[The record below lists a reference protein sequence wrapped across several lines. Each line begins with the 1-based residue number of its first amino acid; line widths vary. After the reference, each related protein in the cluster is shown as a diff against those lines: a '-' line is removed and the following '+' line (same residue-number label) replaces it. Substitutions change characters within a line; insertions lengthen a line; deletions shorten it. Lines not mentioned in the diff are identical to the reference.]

1 MTEQEIKRILGL
13 LTKNTKTFVKIIESL
28 NRYEILQL
36 VQKIDENYTDGFGL
50 RDDNVENFIGQH
62 MGNNVGDNERKTIM
76 SNINK
81 IVSQKNKLDERR
93 YYMTKKRHLIQL
105 RDNHFIQIPNN
116 DNNYKEKH
124 WFLPEMN
131 IFFDFKI
138 TKNQDIKDLVNL
150 NLNEPLYTCSLF
162 YDILQIKKGETNI
175 RDQYTL
181 KIRNHAINFNFS
193 RLEIFQE
200 MQNILRREYQV
211 PLKYRGALTIKIL
224 QEEFSMEPQQITEQE
239 IAELQIAELRAI
251 QEQIAKPKY
260 DGWQNEYILNEI
272 TEQKIAELQ
281 AEEMQIV
288 RRQNSRLPAEE
299 VQFAQQKFAKLEI
312 EKQQIIEQKIA
323 KMQAIESAITEEQ
336 LTNILIKLEGKNI
349 AQQAAENLSKREVNK
364 FIGSLQIDG
373 SGIFDSISEKQYVET
388 RIKNIYTYKV
398 VTMLDREISNILTPD
413 IQREL
418 MSYQEEL
425 EARRLK
431 DRYKKNYKEKLEAH
445 RLKKREIQLISK
457 LDFVSKNFIIL
468 RPSNFK
474 EGFALFSDLRL
485 YYFGCCSTRTFFKDI
500 VIEKNKPGY
509 LMYFEKFLNEE
520 GKPCIRLIP
529 CQLLKLKKVSSF
541 EDLEKLFLVEQKNH
555 PELYPTWKTLLSN
568 NKLFDQ
574 SKNGQF
580 AKNEIIINCS
590 KFVYKKHNFGLD
602 DKIMLKDATNMI
614 VYKKHNFVSDDKEL
628 TKLMVDKFRA
638 MYTARNVM
646 NDIYRYGGAINTLRP
661 KSRFIVKNI
670 DLVDINSGDCYT
682 RSPDVDQMAKDYKK
696 STNLF
701 ERSWREDLFKEK
713 QNVRNALCKEYGLDE
728 EDENNDIVIKFNNS
742 DGEMTYNEGFAL
754 VNGKLTY
761 FERLQ
766 NDKLPYIFIEC
777 KPKKIVMTERQLED
791 FIKDC
796 DGCLRLKNY
805 HYYSTKENPKFTNYE
820 DILCDTNYSEDLLSR
835 PLTKTQLKKI
845 NSGIK
850 FEKNKKQKTITA
862 PANNSIWDDVFAD
875 DSTRKYTLEDDKGE
889 NAGNAYVNNINIPGS
904 FGIMTSRGNSLQQAS
919 TEQIESQT
927 FNTPTANDANDANL
941 PNNNNS
947 SEKTKLKAL
956 QASTKEFNER
966 EKNEGEND
974 FEISLD

>member
-1 MTEQEIKRILGL
+1 MNLKRGNNMTEQEIKRILGL
-13 LTKNTKTFVKIIESL
+13 LTKNTKTFVKITESL

-36 VQKIDENYTDGFGL
+36 LHKIDENYTDGFGL

-76 SNINK
+76 SNISK
-81 IVSQKNKLDERR
+81 MLSQIDKLDDRR

-116 DNNYKEKH
+116 DDNYKGKH

-138 TKNQDIKDLVNL
+138 TKNSTNL
-150 NLNEPLYTCSLF
+150 DLNEKLYTCSLF
-162 YDILQIKKGETNI
+162 YDVLQIKKVETNI

-211 PLKYRGALTIKIL
+211 PLKYRGALAIKIL

-260 DGWQNEYILNEI
+260 DNFQNEYILDEI

-288 RRQNSRLPAEE
+288 RRQNSKLPAEE

-336 LTNILIKLEGKNI
+336 LTNILIKLKGKNI
-349 AQQAAENLSKREVNK
+349 AQQAAENLSKREVNE
-364 FIGSLQIDG
+364 FIGSLKIDG
-373 SGIFDSISEKQYVET
+373 SGIFDSISEKRYLQT
-388 RIKNIYTYKV
+388 RIKNFYTYRTI
-398 VTMLDREISNILTPD
+398 TMLNREISNILTPD
-413 IQREL
+413 IQRKL
-418 MSYQEEL
+418 IFCQEEL
-425 EARRLK
+425 EARELK
-431 DRYKKNYKEKLEAH
+431 DYCDKYKKNYQEVLRAR
-445 RLKKREIQLISK
+445 RLKERELQL
-457 LDFVSKNFIIL
+457 VSKWGFVRKDSIL
-468 RPSNFK
+468 LRSNDFK
-474 EGFALFSDLRL
+474 EGFVFFSYIKLDYLGYCPRYTL
-485 YYFGCCSTRTFFKDI
+485 FKDR

-529 CQLLKLKKVSSF
+529 CQLLKLEKVSSF
-541 EDLEKLFLVEQKNH
+541 EDLEKLFLKKQSEH
-555 PELYPTWKTLLSN
+555 RELYPTWKALLSDQT
-568 NKLFDQ
+568 LFDQ

-590 KFVYKKHNFGLD
+590 KY
-602 DKIMLKDATNMI
+602 

-628 TKLMVDKFRA
+628 TKLMVNKFRA

-670 DLVDINSGDCYT
+670 DLVDVNSGDCYT
-682 RSPDVDQMAKDYKK
+682 RSPDVDQMAQDYKE

-701 ERSWREDLFKEK
+701 ERLWQRDLFDEK
-713 QNVRNALCKEYGLDE
+713 QNVRNALCQEYKLDE
-728 EDENNDIVIKFNNS
+728 KDKNNDIVIKFNEFN
-742 DGEMTYNEGFAL
+742 GKMTYNEGFAL

-761 FERLQ
+761 FERLVMQ
-766 NDKLPYIFIEC
+766 GTLSYRLVKC
-777 KPKKIVMTERQLED
+777 QPKQIVMTERQLEE
-791 FIKDC
+791 FVKDLNC
-796 DGCLRLKNY
+796 DIRMKNFASY
-805 HYYSTKENPKFTNYE
+805 K
-820 DILCDTNYSEDLLSR
+820 DILGNGTYSQYLLAE
-835 PLTKTQLKKI
+835 PLSENQLEGHIKKVEI
-845 NSGIK
+845 D
-850 FEKNKKQKTITA
+850 QDV
-862 PANNSIWDDVFAD
+862 PANNIKVPVAGPSQKMTIQDD
-875 DSTRKYTLEDDKGE
+875 YLEQLKTYVEAERALIEKEEKEREEKKGE
-889 NAGNAYVNNINIPGS
+889 NDS
-904 FGIMTSRGNSLQQAS
+904 
-919 TEQIESQT
+919 
-927 FNTPTANDANDANL
+927 
-941 PNNNNS
+941 
-947 SEKTKLKAL
+947 
-956 QASTKEFNER
+956 
-966 EKNEGEND
+966 
-974 FEISLD
+974 EISLD